1 MKFFIDNNL
10 PPALAPALHELATG
24 DRDIDVSE
32 VIHVERKFGR
42 ETLDAE
48 WLTKFDD
55 EGDWVV
61 LTQDRL
67 RKSEAE
73 RRALKQCSMV
83 VFILSSSWNDHN
95 YWEKAERLIRW
106 FPKLV
111 VQAGLVGSGVFE
123 VPWNV
128 SGKGKLKVVQV

>member
-1 MKFFIDNNL
+1 
-10 PPALAPALHELATG
+10 
-24 DRDIDVSE
+24 
-32 VIHVERKFGR
+32 
-42 ETLDAE
+42 
-48 WLTKFDD
+48 
-55 EGDWVV
+55 
-61 LTQDRL
+61 
-67 RKSEAE
+67 
-73 RRALKQCSMV
+73 MV